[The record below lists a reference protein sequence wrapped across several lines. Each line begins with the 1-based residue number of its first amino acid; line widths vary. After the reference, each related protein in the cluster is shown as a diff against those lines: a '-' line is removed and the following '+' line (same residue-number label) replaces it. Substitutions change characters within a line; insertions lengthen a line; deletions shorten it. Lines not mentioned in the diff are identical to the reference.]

1 MKKNI
6 VVFGATGTLGLYFID
21 HLASTLDADEWRII
35 ATGRSALT
43 WFSRYPNVEYVN
55 VDIDSEEGFSN
66 LPSSDV
72 FGIVHFAGVLP
83 GYMDGYDPRSYLDT
97 NVIGTFNILEY
108 ARKSGASR
116 IVYTQTISDYAGYF
130 DEMVELADDMVQRP
144 PMTGDHSVYA
154 ISKIC
159 AEQLCNHY
167 EATYGIK
174 AFTLRL
180 PNIYCFMHDS
190 KILYADG
197 KPARSSYRYMIDL
210 AREGKPL
217 EVWGDPTKGMDLIY
231 IKDFC
236 QLAERA
242 LFSENDH
249 GGSYNVG
256 TGVMTSLE
264 DFVKGIIEVFSPE
277 DNRSDIVYR
286 PEKHDCVGYFMNVD
300 KAKRDLGYAPA
311 YDAISFLEDYK
322 REMSDDRFAGFFLEK
337 YGA

>member
-1 MKKNI
+1 MKKHI
-6 VVFGATGTLGLYFID
+6 VVFGATGTLGLYFVD
-21 HLASTLDADEWRII
+21 HLSKMLDSEEWLVV
-35 ATGRSALT
+35 AVGRSKLS
-43 WFSRYPNVEYVN
+43 WFSRYANVEYVN
-55 VDIDSEEGFSN
+55 VDIGDERDFSGLPQEG
-66 LPSSDV
+66 V

-83 GYMDGYDPRSYLDT
+83 GYMSGYEPRSYLDV
-97 NVIGTFNILEY
+97 NVMGTFNILEY
-108 ARKSGASR
+108 ARRCGASR

-130 DEMVELADDMVQRP
+130 GQMVELKDDMPQTP

-167 EATYGIK
+167 EASYGIK

-190 KILYADG
+190 KTLYSDG

-210 AREGKPL
+210 AMAGKPL
-217 EVWGDPTKGMDLIY
+217 EVWGDPDKGMDLIY

-242 LFSENDH
+242 LFSRNEH

-256 TGVMTSLE
+256 TGVLTPLE
-264 DFVKGIIEVFSPE
+264 QFVKCIIEVYSPE
-277 DNRSDIVYR
+277 DSKSEIVYR
-286 PEKHDCVGYFMNVD
+286 PEKHDCVNYFMNVD
-300 KAKRDLGYAPA
+300 KAKKDLGYSPE
-311 YDAISFLEDYK
+311 YDPMRFLEDYK
-322 REMSDDRFAGFFLEK
+322 KEMEDDRFAEFFKEK
-337 YGA
+337 YGE

>member
-1 MKKNI
+1 MKRSI
-6 VVFGATGTLGLYFID
+6 VVFGATGTLGLYFVD
-21 HLASTLDADEWRII
+21 HLSSVLDADEWNII
-35 ATGRSALT
+35 ATGRSGLN
-43 WFSRYPNVEYVN
+43 WFSRYSNVEYIN
-55 VDIDSEEGFSN
+55 VDIDQAETFSA
-66 LPSSDV
+66 LPQGDV
-72 FGIVHFAGVLP
+72 FGVMHFAGVLP
-83 GYMDGYDPRSYLDT
+83 GYMDGYHPRSYLET
-97 NVIGTFNILEY
+97 NVMGTFNILEY
-108 ARKSGASR
+108 ARLSGASR

-130 DEMVELADDMVQRP
+130 DELVELKDDMRQLP

-167 EATYGIK
+167 EESYGIK

-190 KILYADG
+190 KTLYADG

-210 AREGKPL
+210 AINGKDL
-217 EVWGDPTKGMDLIY
+217 EVWGDPQKGMDLIY

-242 LFSENDH
+242 LFSNNDH

-256 TGVMTSLE
+256 TGAMTSLE
-264 DFVKGIIEVFSPE
+264 DFVKDIVEVFSPE
-277 DNRSDIVYR
+277 NNISKIVYR
-286 PEKHDCVGYFMNVD
+286 PEKHDCVNYFMNVD

-311 YDAISFLEDYK
+311 YDAMAFLKDYK
-322 REMSDDRFAGFFLEK
+322 QEMEEDRFADFFREK
-337 YGA
+337 YGE

>member
-1 MKKNI
+1 MKKSI
-6 VVFGATGTLGLYFID
+6 IVFGATGTLGLYFVD
-21 HLASTLDADEWRII
+21 HLAETLDVDEWRII
-35 ATGRSALT
+35 ATGRSTLD

-55 VDIDSEEGFSN
+55 VDIDDENGFSD
-66 LPSSDV
+66 LPASDV

-108 ARKSGASR
+108 ARKSGAGR

-130 DEMVELADDMVQRP
+130 NDRVELEDDLRQLP

-190 KILYADG
+190 KVLYADG

-210 AREGKPL
+210 AMQGKPL

-242 LFSENDH
+242 LFSENSH

-264 DFVKGIIEVFSPE
+264 DFVKGIIQVFSPDDHPSE
-277 DNRSDIVYR
+277 IVYR
-286 PEKHDCVGYFMNVD
+286 PDQHDCVNYFMNVD
-300 KAKRDLGYAPA
+300 KAKRDLGYEPA
-311 YDAISFLEDYK
+311 FDAIAFLEDY
-322 REMSDDRFAGFFLEK
+322 RSEMEEDRFAGFFREK
-337 YGA
+337 YGE